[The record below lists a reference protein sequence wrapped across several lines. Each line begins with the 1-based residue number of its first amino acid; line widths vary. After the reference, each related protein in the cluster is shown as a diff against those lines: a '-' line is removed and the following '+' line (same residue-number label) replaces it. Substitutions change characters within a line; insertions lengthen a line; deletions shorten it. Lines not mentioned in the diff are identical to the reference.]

1 MWAQRSDRQP
11 MLQQITPDRAVLLGY
26 MEWFNANG
34 KPFIMTREARA
45 RVLRVPR
52 PERPRQQRG
61 PRPTG
66 ASTGTAQQTAG
77 PYTSAG
83 AGVDAGGPFAEP
95 YTPMPPFFSH
105 TSMPQLFS
113 HASSSQFQPQFTFMP
128 PPTEGFFAGAFQPY
142 SSMMAAP
149 SHSPGHFYPPP
160 LSVYPLQGPT
170 FGSSYGMVHQT
181 PPGSLF
187 ATGPSGSGHHADDN
201 ADESEE
207 DDDDTEPLVRRNPPR
222 HRRAPDC
229 GTGGHRRH

>member
-1 MWAQRSDRQP
+1 MRAQRSDRQP
-11 MLQQITPDRAVLLGY
+11 MLQQITPGRAVLPGY

-83 AGVDAGGPFAEP
+83 AGVDAG
-95 YTPMPPFFSH
+95 
-105 TSMPQLFS
+105 
-113 HASSSQFQPQFTFMP
+113 FQPQFTPMP
-128 PPTEGFFAGAFQPY
+128 PPTEGFFARTFQPY

-160 LSVYPLQGPT
+160 LSVYPPQGPT

-201 ADESEE
+201 TDESEE
-207 DDDDTEPLVRRNPPR
+207 DDGDTKPHVRRNPPR

>member
-11 MLQQITPDRAVLLGY
+11 MLQQITP
-26 MEWFNANG
+26 
-34 KPFIMTREARA
+34 
-45 RVLRVPR
+45 
-52 PERPRQQRG
+52 G

-66 ASTGTAQQTAG
+66 ASTGTAQQTPG
-77 PYTSAG
+77 PYTSTG
-83 AGVDAGGPFAEP
+83 VGVDAGGPSAEP

-105 TSMPQLFS
+105 TS
-113 HASSSQFQPQFTFMP
+113 SSQFQPQFTPMP

-142 SSMMAAP
+142 SSMMATP

-160 LSVYPLQGPT
+160 LSVYPPQGPT

-187 ATGPSGSGHHADDN
+187 ATKPSGSGHHVDDN
-201 ADESEE
+201 SDESEE

>member
-1 MWAQRSDRQP
+1 
-11 MLQQITPDRAVLLGY
+11 MLQQITHGRAVLPGY
-26 MEWFNANG
+26 MEWFYENG
-34 KPFIMTREARA
+34 KPFIMTREARV

-61 PRPTG
+61 PRPTS
-66 ASTGTAQQTAG
+66 AFHPDA
-77 PYTSAG
+77 TSNRR
-83 AGVDAGGPFAEP
+83 V
-95 YTPMPPFFSH
+95 FS
-105 TSMPQLFS
+105 
-113 HASSSQFQPQFTFMP
+113 
-128 PPTEGFFAGAFQPY
+128 GAFQPY
-142 SSMMAAP
+142 SSMMVAH

-160 LSVYPLQGPT
+160 LSMYPPQDHT

-181 PPGSLF
+181 PPCSLF

-229 GTGGHRRH
+229 GMGGHRRH

>member
-1 MWAQRSDRQP
+1 MWAQRSNKQP
-11 MLQQITPDRAVLLGY
+11 MLQQITHGRAVLPGY
-26 MEWFNANG
+26 MEWFYENG

-66 ASTGTAQQTAG
+66 ASSRTAEQTGG

-83 AGVDAGGPFAEP
+83 AGVHAEGPSAEP
-95 YTPMPPFFSH
+95 YTP
-105 TSMPQLFS
+105 MPQLFS
-113 HASSSQFQPQFTFMP
+113 HASSSHFQAPFTPMP
-128 PPTEGFFAGAFQPY
+128 PLTEGFFAGAFQPY

-160 LSVYPLQGPT
+160 LSMYPPQDPT

-229 GTGGHRRH
+229 ATGGHRRH

>member
-11 MLQQITPDRAVLLGY
+11 MLQQIT
-26 MEWFNANG
+26 
-34 KPFIMTREARA
+34 
-45 RVLRVPR
+45 

-66 ASTGTAQQTAG
+66 ASTGTAQQTPR
-77 PYTSAG
+77 PYTFAG
-83 AGVDAGGPFAEP
+83 AGVDAGGPSAEP

-105 TSMPQLFS
+105 
-113 HASSSQFQPQFTFMP
+113 ASSSQFQLLFTPMP
-128 PPTEGFFAGAFQPY
+128 PPTEGFFAGAFQPC
-142 SSMMAAP
+142 SSMMATP
-149 SHSPGHFYPPP
+149 SHSPGHFYPPS
-160 LSVYPLQGPT
+160 LSVYPPQGPT